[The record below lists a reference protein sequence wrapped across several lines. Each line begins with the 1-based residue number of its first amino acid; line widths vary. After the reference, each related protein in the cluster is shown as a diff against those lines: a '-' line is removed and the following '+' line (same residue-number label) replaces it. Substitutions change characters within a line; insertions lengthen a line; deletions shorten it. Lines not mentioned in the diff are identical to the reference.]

1 MFTMRFLEVLNSRI
15 LICLIALFFLLQS
28 VCFAET
34 NTESAKLKPDNY
46 LIGMAVT
53 KTFTGDYAIKLRF
66 KNNTHNKYKLKELG
80 NNSYSLYLPQ
90 VRSVIDEHD
99 IYFENEHDD
108 LKIVFSEKQDLVK
121 PGFFYTQINFRTK
134 DTSFLRI
141 QAYAESSKVSESE
154 KIKVTEEEKPI
165 TEKHLPN
172 ALWYFLI
179 AFIFGFFAI
188 FIMKKQSAEHQTSTK
203 KSNNKI
209 KSANSKKSQNPETKR
224 KHKNKDLNL
233 MPGVP
238 ELPFLEKPA
247 KEKEEETTTDTDEE
261 KIDLF
266 DPENIKESEK
276 KTVVF
281 PDRNSIAERFKK
293 RNLEKDMEDLI
304 FLERDSFLEKMSPI
318 SDITEDVIK
327 KDSDTNTDEEDSIQ
341 TQYDKLMN
349 AFKNVLRIAHKISDD
364 SLVPEVTDAFAISDD
379 VGFCLVEYGEKTSLV
394 GNIKDKV
401 FLIRTFSPEEL
412 NNDTLFMEFCTES
425 GNSQTY
431 SVILN
436 NFKALI
442 RVTDT
447 NISLIEDYT
456 G

>member
-1 MFTMRFLEVLNSRI
+1 M
-15 LICLIALFFLLQS
+15 
-28 VCFAET
+28 
-34 NTESAKLKPDNY
+34 
-46 LIGMAVT
+46 
-53 KTFTGDYAIKLRF
+53 
-66 KNNTHNKYKLKELG
+66 
-80 NNSYSLYLPQ
+80 
-90 VRSVIDEHD
+90 
-99 IYFENEHDD
+99 
-108 LKIVFSEKQDLVK
+108 
-121 PGFFYTQINFRTK
+121 
-134 DTSFLRI
+134 I
-141 QAYAESSKVSESE
+141 QC
-154 KIKVTEEEKPI
+154 
-165 TEKHLPN
+165 
-172 ALWYFLI
+172 
-179 AFIFGFFAI
+179 
-188 FIMKKQSAEHQTSTK
+188 
-203 KSNNKI
+203 
-209 KSANSKKSQNPETKR
+209 R
-224 KHKNKDLNL
+224 R
-233 MPGVP
+233 
-238 ELPFLEKPA
+238 
-247 KEKEEETTTDTDEE
+247 
-261 KIDLF
+261 
-266 DPENIKESEK
+266 

-281 PDRNSIAERFKK
+281 PDRNSIAERFKN

-318 SDITEDVIK
+318 SDITEDVLK
-327 KDSDTNTDEEDSIQ
+327 KASDINNDDEDSIQ